1 MAYVD
6 QQGLTRSKLIALIIA
21 ISIVAAIGLAMVLG
35 LTISAVKEA
44 VEKVTTVDIE
54 DPEEPEEEPE
64 EPPPPEDTSPP
75 PPVAPPPPVSLRNT
89 PDPVENIPD
98 PPPPSPVNTDPP
110 RPAPTGTPA
119 PRPTP
124 TPTPTPPPPDL
135 SAGAT
140 PQNQGRWASQISNN
154 YPSAALRREEEG
166 TVGVA
171 VTIGANGR
179 VTGCSVTRSSGS
191 SRLDS
196 AACSGMQ
203 RYARFNPAKDR
214 NGNPTTGSY
223 STSITYR
230 LN

>member
-6 QQGLTRSKLIALIIA
+6 QQMSGNRMVSIVIVAIIHVIIGWLLISGLA
-21 ISIVAAIGLAMVLG
+21 ISAFKEVAERI
-35 LTISAVKEA
+35 
-44 VEKVTTVDIE
+44 TTVDIDE
-54 DPEEPEEEPE
+54 PEPEEEPE
-64 EPPPPEDTSPP
+64 EPPPPEQDTSPP
-75 PPVAPPPPVSLRNT
+75 PPVAPPQPFSFRQT
-89 PDPVENIPD
+89 PDPVESTPD

-124 TPTPTPPPPDL
+124 TPTPPPAVDR
-135 SAGAT
+135 SAPAT
-140 PQNQGRWASQISNN
+140 PDNLGRWSSQISNN

-171 VTIGANGR
+171 VQIGANGR
-179 VTGCSVTRSSGS
+179 VTACSVTRSSGS
-191 SRLDS
+191 PRLDS
-196 AACSGMQ
+196 AACQGMQ
-203 RYARFNPAKDR
+203 RYARFNPAKDKA
-214 NGNPTTGSY
+214 GNPTNGSF

>member
-6 QQGLTRSKLIALIIA
+6 QQMGGNRVVSII
-21 ISIVAAIGLAMVLG
+21 IVAIIHVVIGWLLISGLA
-35 LTISAVKEA
+35 ISAVKEIA
-44 VEKVTTVDIE
+44 EQLTTVDIE
-54 DPEEPEEEPE
+54 EPEEPEEEPE
-64 EPPPPEDTSPP
+64 EPPPEQETVPP
-75 PPVAPPPPVSLRNT
+75 PPVAPPPPVSLNT
-89 PDPVENIPD
+89 QPDTFETQQE
-98 PPPPSPVNTDPP
+98 PPPPSPPATRVPP
-110 RPAPTGTPA
+110 PGPPPGPPPAPP
-119 PRPTP
+119 P
-124 TPTPTPPPPDL
+124 PPPPDL

-140 PQNQGRWASQISNN
+140 PSNLGRWSAQIQNN

-179 VTGCSVTRSSGS
+179 VSGCSVTRSSGS
-191 SRLDS
+191 SRLDR
-196 AACSGMQ
+196 AACQGMR

-214 NGNPTTGSY
+214 NGNPTTGSF